1 MKFFFLILVLTFP
14 VSAFAQSPDTKP
26 SSSAK
31 TEAITLTDDEQKQW
45 QQFAQAE
52 KQRTDVLN
60 QAQSDLLNTQTGADS
75 ATVHG
80 RYQSAWLALQWLTS
94 QRREWLAN
102 ARLKYDCKDCSLS
115 EDGKQLVPAAK

>member
-1 MKFFFLILVLTFP
+1 MKLFIIILFALTIPTFT
-14 VSAFAQSPDTKP
+14 QSPNANL

-31 TEAITLTDDEQKQW
+31 TKAITLTDDEQKQW
-45 QQFAQAE
+45 QQFAQIE
-52 KQRTDVLN
+52 KQRTDALN
-60 QAQSDLLNTQTGADS
+60 QAQADLLNTQPGADS

-94 QRREWLAN
+94 QQREWLAN
-102 ARLKYDCKDCSLS
+102 ARLKHDCKDCSLS

>member
-1 MKFFFLILVLTFP
+1 MKLFIIILLALTIP
-14 VSAFAQSPDTKP
+14 TFAQSPGTKP
-26 SSSAK
+26 SSPVK

-45 QQFAQAE
+45 QQFAQIE
-52 KQRTDVLN
+52 KQRMDVLN
-60 QAQSDLLNTQTGADS
+60 QAQADLLNTQPGADS